1 VGVFWGCKPEPPKI
15 LSENTVGAFPAIYT
29 IRHCF
34 QHTFYPALTAII
46 SQWSLVTENKC
57 LASQVTIADFARMP
71 EISGVPAYIP
81 NPRNVDF
88 LSDTGNTGTRK
99 WWRRFRPSF
108 CGSSSFCVD
117 LIFRGIKPTQND
129 KNNNKTACCVKVAA
143 SIAKGPVPQEA
154 ALCALQEQRDR

>member
-1 VGVFWGCKPEPPKI
+1 MLNKLSCSLTDNKKPDISLELSESASSVKNIWKEWAIRGCKPEPPKI

-81 NPRNVDF
+81 
-88 LSDTGNTGTRK
+88 
-99 WWRRFRPSF
+99 
-108 CGSSSFCVD
+108 
-117 LIFRGIKPTQND
+117 
-129 KNNNKTACCVKVAA
+129 
-143 SIAKGPVPQEA
+143 
-154 ALCALQEQRDR
+154 